1 MMTIIEV
8 ERMTEALQAL
18 GLSNDEI
25 LLVQKHIATGMALP
39 VQNPTDNKEPD

>member
-25 LLVQKHIATGMALP
+25 LLVQ
-39 VQNPTDNKEPD
+39 NPTDNKEPD